1 MAVCAPSGP
10 VAAERL
16 SEGKSAL
23 EALGFVVHVPDG
35 VYARELFMAG
45 SIERRAAELHELFAD
60 PGIAGLFC
68 ARGGAG
74 LLQIMGTLDL
84 DRLLEQPKVLLGYS
98 DITPLHV
105 ALNQRGLVT
114 FHGPMVARD
123 FAEPGL
129 VDRESLLSA
138 LMGEGRPYRSAP
150 GDLQSL
156 RDGQAEG
163 RLLGGCLSLLASQVG
178 TPWALAPDD
187 ETLLF
192 LEDWDEPPYRIDR
205 MLWQLRTAGAF
216 EHVRGIVLG
225 ELLGCETGQDA
236 PYRLADVL
244 RHSLRGL
251 DVPIAL
257 GLKSG
262 HVSSGNVTLPLG
274 VRARLTC
281 APGAASFAVLEE
293 SVR

>member
-10 VAAERL
+10 VAPERL
-16 SEGKSAL
+16 AEGIAAL
-23 EALGFVVHVPDG
+23 EALGFVVHVPEG

-45 SIERRAAELHELFAD
+45 SVERRAAELHELFAD

-74 LLQIMGTLDL
+74 LLQIMEALDFE
-84 DRLLEQPKVLLGYS
+84 RLLAQPKVLLGYS
-98 DITPLHV
+98 DVTPLHA
-105 ALNQRGLVT
+105 ALNRRGLVT

-129 VDRESLLSA
+129 VDRASLLSA
-138 LMGEGRPYRSAP
+138 VMGEGRPYRSAP

-163 RLLGGCLSLLASQVG
+163 RLLGGCLSLLASQAG
-178 TPWALAPDD
+178 TPFSLAPQD

-192 LEDWDEPPYRIDR
+192 LEDWDEPPYRLDR
-205 MLWQLRTAGAF
+205 MLWQLRAAGVF
-216 EHVRGIVLG
+216 ERVRGVVLG
-225 ELLGCETGQDA
+225 EMLGCETGPEA

-251 DVPIAL
+251 DLPIAL

-262 HVSSGNVTLPLG
+262 HVSSGNLTLPLG
-274 VRARLTC
+274 VQARLEC
-281 APGAASFAVLEE
+281 AEGAASFAVLEE
-293 SVR
+293 AVR